1 MNNFRNMIVS
11 LLLNTGFCFLVSYF
25 IPALSFLAFFG
36 WVSLFIIILALAAAI
51 IKIFNHLEDI
61 KND

>member
-1 MNNFRNMIVS
+1 
-11 LLLNTGFCFLVSYF
+11 
-25 IPALSFLAFFG
+25 
-36 WVSLFIIILALAAAI
+36 LFIIILALAAAI